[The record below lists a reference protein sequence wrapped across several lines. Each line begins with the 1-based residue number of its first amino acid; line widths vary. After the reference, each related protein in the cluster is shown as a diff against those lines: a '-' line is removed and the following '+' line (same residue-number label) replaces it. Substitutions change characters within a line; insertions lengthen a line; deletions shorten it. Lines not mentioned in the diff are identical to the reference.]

1 MQDEENL
8 TLLPKRD
15 LKRVEG
21 FAKALGIP
29 LSSFLSNPVF
39 LSRNGRKDVFDLP
52 LFPKLVVKKYLYS
65 LGFYVGYIKDKVFY
79 PSLML
84 SKRLSRLCFLGICNR
99 VDDFGEKVF
108 LYNRRVFEEHIVE
121 FRKGI
126 SIVVNER
133 GEPLGWGV
141 GKAIYVKNKEIKVV
155 DPLKDLGWY
164 LRRGG

>member
-1 MQDEENL
+1 MQDEEDL
-8 TLLPKRD
+8 ALLPKSD
-15 LKRVEG
+15 LKKVES
-21 FAKALGIP
+21 FARALGVS

-52 LFPKLVVKKYLYS
+52 LFPKPVTKKYLYS
-65 LGFYVGYIKDKVFY
+65 LGFYVGYIKGKVFY

-84 SKRLSRLCFLGICNR
+84 SKRLSRLCFLRICNR
-99 VDDFGEKVF
+99 VDGFGEKVF
-108 LYNRRVFEEHIVE
+108 LYNRRVLEGHIIE

-141 GKAIYVKNKEIKVV
+141 GKAIYMKNKEIKVV